1 MKKILI
7 ILAGLAVII
16 GVVLSIVSVINKNK
30 QVKEDLLV
38 PGFVEKS
45 NIKKTA
51 SELILGQ
58 WRSIEDPKFVRSFS
72 REQVVD
78 MYEDKITGSAGKWT
92 IFSYDNLPADFTGI
106 VEKGAS
112 YISLDFRDSKLF
124 FKITDISKSNLELVY
139 IDRGNVLSFVRV
151 PELE

>member
-7 ILAGLAVII
+7 ILVGVAFII
-16 GVVLSIVSVINKNK
+16 GVVLSIGSVINKNREI
-30 QVKEDLLV
+30 KEDLLV

-51 SELILGQ
+51 AELILGQ

-72 REQVVD
+72 RDQVID
-78 MYEDKITGSAGKWT
+78 TYEDKVTGSAGKWT
-92 IFSYDNLPADFTGI
+92 IFSSENVPADFTGI
-106 VEKGAS
+106 AEKGAT
-112 YISLDFRDSKLF
+112 YISLDFIDSKLF
-124 FKITDISKSNLELVY
+124 FEVSNISKSNLELVY

>member
-7 ILAGLAVII
+7 ILVGIAFII
-16 GVVLSIVSVINKNK
+16 GVVLTIGSVINKNREI
-30 QVKEDLLV
+30 KEDLLV

-51 SELILGQ
+51 AELILGQ

-72 REQVVD
+72 RDQVVD
-78 MYEDKITGSAGKWT
+78 MYEDKVTGSAGKWA
-92 IFSYDNLPADFTGI
+92 IFSSDNVPADFTGI
-106 VEKGAS
+106 AEKGAT
-112 YISLDFRDSKLF
+112 YISLDFIDSKLF
-124 FKITDISKSNLELVY
+124 FEVSNISKSNLELVY
-139 IDRGNVLSFVRV
+139 IDRGNVLSFARV

>member
-7 ILAGLAVII
+7 ILVGIVFII
-16 GVVLSIVSVINKNK
+16 GVALSVTSIRNKNES
-30 QVKEDLLV
+30 VKENLLI
-38 PGFVEKS
+38 PKFLEKS
-45 NIKKTA
+45 DIKKTA

-72 REQVVD
+72 RNQVVD
-78 MYEDKITGSAGKWT
+78 MYEDKVIGSAGNWT
-92 IFSYDNLPADFTGI
+92 IFSSDSVPADFTGI
-106 VEKGAS
+106 AEKGAT
-112 YISLDFRDSKLF
+112 YISLDFIDSKLF
-124 FKITDISKSNLELVY
+124 FEVSNISKSNLELVY